1 MKVNIENFEKLY
13 PFKSHFLNLDGLNYH
28 YVHEGSNNDE
38 TVIMLH
44 GNPTWSF
51 YYRNLAFALKDKYQ
65 VIVPDHIGCGFSD
78 KPEDFEYTLENHINN
93 VLKLIEFL
101 QVKKFHL
108 IVHDWGGAIGFG
120 VASRLKERVGSI
132 TILNTAAYRSDF
144 IPTTINLCKNKF
156 FGEFLV
162 RALNGF
168 AWPAT
173 FMASEKKLPKFVKKA
188 YLAPYNN
195 YKNRKAISEFV
206 KDIPMN
212 PKHRSYNTLSDIENE
227 LPNINC
233 PKLILWGGKDFC
245 FNDRFFNKWREIYPE
260 APFKYY
266 QDAGHYILEDK
277 RDEVIKEIAN
287 FLGN

>member
-1 MKVNIENFEKLY
+1 MKTFENFEKLY
-13 PFKSHFLNLDGLNYH
+13 PFKSHYLNLDDLNYH
-28 YVHEGSNNDE
+28 YIHEGSQNDE

-51 YYRNLAFALKDKYQ
+51 YYRNLAYALKDQYQ
-65 VIVPDHIGCGFSD
+65 VVVPDHIGCGFSD
-78 KPEDFEYTLENHINN
+78 KPEDFEYTLENHIQN
-93 VLKLIEFL
+93 VLKLISFL
-101 QVKKFHL
+101 NIKSFHL
-108 IVHDWGGAIGFG
+108 VVHDWGGAIGFG
-120 VASRLKERVGSI
+120 VATRLKEQVKSI

-144 IPTTINLCKNKF
+144 IPTTINLCKNKY

-188 YLAPYNN
+188 YLAPYDN

-206 KDIPMN
+206 KDIPMD
-212 PKHRSYNTLSDIENE
+212 PKHRSYETLNQIEQE
-227 LPNINC
+227 LPNLDC
-233 PKLILWGGKDFC
+233 PKLILWGAKDFC
-245 FNDRFFNKWREIYPE
+245 FNDRFFNKWREIYPD

-266 QDAGHYILEDK
+266 QDAGHYVLEDK
-277 RDEVIKEIAN
+277 KDEVIKEIAN
-287 FLGN
+287 FIG

>member
-1 MKVNIENFEKLY
+1 MNVDIENFEKLY
-13 PFKSHFLNLDGLNYH
+13 PFKSHYLNLDGLNYH
-28 YVHEGSNNDE
+28 YLHEGEANQE

-51 YYRNLAFALKDKYQ
+51 YYRNLAYALKDKYQ
-65 VIVPDHIGCGFSD
+65 VVVPDHIGCGFSD

-93 VLKLIEFL
+93 VIKLIEFL
-101 QVKKFHL
+101 DIKKFNL

-120 VASRLKERVGSI
+120 VAGRLKDKVQSI

-144 IPTTINLCKNKF
+144 IPTTINLCKNKY

-173 FMASEKKLPKFVKKA
+173 FMASEKRLPKFVKKA

-195 YKNRKAISEFV
+195 YKNRKAIAEFV
-206 KDIPMN
+206 KDIPMS
-212 PKHRSYNTLSDIENE
+212 PDHRSYKTLEEIEKD
-227 LPNINC
+227 LPHIDC

-245 FNDRFFNKWREIYPE
+245 FNDRFFNKWREIYPD
-260 APFKYY
+260 APYKYFS
-266 QDAGHYILEDK
+266 DAGHYVLEDK
-277 RDEVIKEIAN
+277 KDEVIKEISH
-287 FLGN
+287 FLG